1 MPALFVILPNDGF
14 DDTELRDNEDKT
26 VIPYDINK
34 LLIKW
39 AGVESSDIK
48 GKDIF
53 NFISEK
59 RTCDEYGVRE
69 DWGCPS

>member
-1 MPALFVILPNDGF
+1 LPALFVILPNDGF

-34 LLIKW
+34 MLIKW

-48 GKDIF
+48 GKDI
-53 NFISEK
+53 
-59 RTCDEYGVRE
+59 
-69 DWGCPS
+69 